1 MIGIMSNLFCY
12 HFSHVL
18 GLLSFVM
25 LMVCLVSNA
34 QKPSFEEGFVLGF
47 EGCLLILC
55 DWKFVQSIFLWFLMC
70 IEEEFYDM

>member
-1 MIGIMSNLFCY
+1 
-12 HFSHVL
+12 
-18 GLLSFVM
+18 
-25 LMVCLVSNA
+25 MVCLVSNA

-47 EGCLLILC
+47 EGQLLILC